1 MANKHRDT
9 FIGGIMVGVAIGA
22 VTALLAAPRRGR
34 DTRKLLQK
42 TATAVPQMA
51 EDISTSVKL
60 QADRISAAA
69 GDNWQDTL
77 DRLAEAIA
85 AGIAASQSSR
95 LAERNSSERVV
106 SSSADD
112 VD

>member
-1 MANKHRDT
+1 MANKHRET
-9 FIGGIMVGVAIGA
+9 FIGGVIVGVAIGA

-34 DTRKLLQK
+34 DTRKILQK
-42 TATAVPQMA
+42 TASAVPQMA

-60 QADRISAAA
+60 QADRLSAAA

-95 LAERNSSERVV
+95 LAEHTSRDRVA
-106 SSSADD
+106 SNIADD
-112 VD
+112 AD